1 MNYKEKIDPE
11 LRKNARSIPYNRF
24 ITSAGNI
31 YQTVSWRSAKVPESI
46 DETDIEMKGY
56 QGLSLKTTV
65 FSPKGADE
73 KKPALIY
80 VHGGAF
86 VYKAAA
92 YQKKL
97 VCIYAEKTGCKVF
110 FPHYHLAPKYQY
122 PAAFRDVMSLYEY
135 VTTNAEKLGIDN
147 RRIGIAGDSAGASIA
162 ALICNRYAE
171 EHLNVPCL
179 QMLVYP
185 ATDAE
190 MATDSMKQFSDT
202 PQWNSRANGRMW
214 HYYCGDDMAKR
225 ISASPVHCEMPDLI
239 PKTYIETAEFDC
251 LHDEG
256 IMYAQKLIDAG
267 AEVVIN
273 ETAGTYHGYDTV
285 TDAKI
290 VMQNVERRIEF
301 LRNGF
306 GCI

>member
-1 MNYKEKIDPE
+1 MT
-11 LRKNARSIPYNRF
+11 L
-24 ITSAGNI
+24 
-31 YQTVSWRSAKVPESI
+31 
-46 DETDIEMKGY
+46 
-56 QGLSLKTTV
+56 
-65 FSPKGADE
+65 
-73 KKPALIY
+73 
-80 VHGGAF
+80 
-86 VYKAAA
+86 
-92 YQKKL
+92 
-97 VCIYAEKTGCKVF
+97 GCKVF

-135 VTTNAEKLGIDN
+135 VTTNAEELGIDN
-147 RRIGIAGDSAGASIA
+147 SRIGIAGDSAGASIA

-251 LHDEG
+251 LRDEG
-256 IMYAQKLIDAG
+256 LMYAQKLIDAG

-306 GCI
+306 DCD